1 MKKDTKTRLEVQL
14 KVHKC
19 YITKALA
26 EDSLTVGYKKRLST
40 STWTVI
46 ISYPVDGNLEPQ
58 EFSIQTYST
67 EANARKLAK
76 EVRQMV
82 LDMYG
87 EEPRSWSF
95 QCKKLE
101 AFLIFWYLFK
111 AHEYNILRKQRGD
124 GVDASYQIW

>member
-1 MKKDTKTRLEVQL
+1 MKKDTKTLLEVQL

-58 EFSIQTYST
+58 EFPIQTYRT

-95 QCKKLE
+95 
-101 AFLIFWYLFK
+101 
-111 AHEYNILRKQRGD
+111 
-124 GVDASYQIW
+124 

>member
-95 QCKKLE
+95 
-101 AFLIFWYLFK
+101 
-111 AHEYNILRKQRGD
+111 
-124 GVDASYQIW
+124 

>member
-1 MKKDTKTRLEVQL
+1 MKKATKTYLEVQL

-26 EDSLTVGYKKRLST
+26 EDSLTVGYKKRLN
-40 STWTVI
+40 TWTVI

-58 EFSIQTYST
+58 EFHIQTFST
-67 EANARKLAK
+67 EASARKLAK

-87 EEPRSWSF
+87 DEPRSWSF
-95 QCKKLE
+95 
-101 AFLIFWYLFK
+101 
-111 AHEYNILRKQRGD
+111 
-124 GVDASYQIW
+124 

>member
-1 MKKDTKTRLEVQL
+1 MKKDKKTLLEVQL

-67 EANARKLAK
+67 EANARKVAK

-95 QCKKLE
+95 
-101 AFLIFWYLFK
+101 
-111 AHEYNILRKQRGD
+111 
-124 GVDASYQIW
+124 

>member
-58 EFSIQTYST
+58 EFPIQTYST

-87 EEPRSWSF
+87 VEPRCWSF

-124 GVDASYQIW
+124 GTDASHQIW